1 MVSIN
6 PAVSGMPNVVF
17 LFKVESM
24 KSIPA
29 SVAII
34 GVAALLAAAIFAPV
48 TALAADW
55 APSAE
60 RTVFPHAS
68 TVMSARETAPVILA
82 SSDTSDPY
90 RYSRERL
97 NWGYGGAKLEHHFGM
112 HPDDPERP
120 RYRRYYPYV
129 YGGYSFSAPYFVNRS
144 DYYRPEYDKVPYG
157 KAQKYRWGRDHKKQ
171 DVWED
176 GRW

>member
-1 MVSIN
+1 L
-6 PAVSGMPNVVF
+6 VSGVPNVVL

-34 GVAALLAAAIFAPV
+34 GVAALLAAAISAPA

-55 APSAE
+55 APSAP
-60 RTVFPHAS
+60 RTVFPHAYAAV
-68 TVMSARETAPVILA
+68 TEAERGPVILA
-82 SSDTSDPY
+82 SSETSDPY

-97 NWGYGGAKLEHHFGM
+97 NWGYGGAKVEHHFGM

-120 RYRRYYPYV
+120 RHRRYYPYV
-129 YGGYSFSAPYFVNRS
+129 YGGYAFSAPYFVNRG
-144 DYYRPEYDKVPYG
+144 DYDRPEYDKVPYG
-157 KAQKYRWGRDHKKQ
+157 KAQKYRWGREHKKQ
-171 DVWED
+171 DLWD
-176 GRW
+176 NGRW